1 MIQFLPQKF
10 SKIHWF
16 LDNQAVFYY
25 FLQLYQ
31 IQSHKNVRRKTLT
44 AQNFCRFLKFW
55 KERMSENQTPT
66 AILDQTRK
74 VHQKNLGDKSSEEV
88 NRQKALIKMMIEQY
102 ERKLIIQ
109 KKVQEAKLRQMNQK
123 IAEVRKES
131 DALKVKYNLN

>member
-1 MIQFLPQKF
+1 
-10 SKIHWF
+10 
-16 LDNQAVFYY
+16 
-25 FLQLYQ
+25 
-31 IQSHKNVRRKTLT
+31 
-44 AQNFCRFLKFW
+44 
-55 KERMSENQTPT
+55 MSENQTPT

-88 NRQKALIKMMIEQY
+88 KCRSELMKMMIEQY

-109 KKVQEAKLRQMNQK
+109 KKVQEAKLRQMDQK